1 MSFVST
7 GFVFFCALV
16 AVAYYLV
23 PKKIKWIVL
32 LFASY
37 VFYALNNVK
46 AIIFIFLSTLVSYL
60 SAVNISKISDT
71 YDGKLETIEDKT
83 ERKNLKKEC
92 KSKKKLIAGL
102 GLSFCFGILIIAK
115 YTNFFISNINNFIPE
130 HAKCDWIK
138 STEMANF

>member
-71 YDGKLETIEDKT
+71 YDGKLETIDDKT

-92 KSKKKLIAGL
+92 KSKKEINSWIR
-102 GLSFCFGILIIAK
+102 SFFL
-115 YTNFFISNINNFIPE
+115 FWNIDYSKVYKFLYFK
-130 HAKCDWIK
+130 HK
-138 STEMANF
+138 